1 LFARGRCGSE
11 SKARNDRRFKRAN
24 TGEGNDIPPPGT
36 ERRERVK
43 ILIAEDERTSRLVLQ
58 KSLQKLGHEV
68 NCAEDGN
75 IAWTM
80 FRQTYYPV
88 LISDWLMPHM
98 DGLSLCRTIR
108 SVHQDHYTY
117 IILLTSL
124 EGKGNY
130 LKGMQ
135 AGADDFITK
144 PFDAD
149 HLNARLQVAERIL
162 QLRQRVQN
170 LEGLLPIC
178 CYCKKIR
185 DEQGQWHMLESYIE
199 PRSGAQ
205 FSHGICPECYVRES
219 QAHWR
224 GRKKIT

>member
-1 LFARGRCGSE
+1 M
-11 SKARNDRRFKRAN
+11 
-24 TGEGNDIPPPGT
+24 
-36 ERRERVK
+36 K
-43 ILIAEDERTSRLVLQ
+43 ILTAEDDKTSRFVLQ
-58 KSLQKLGHEV
+58 KSLRKLGHAV
-68 NCAEDGN
+68 DCAEDGKA
-75 IAWTM
+75 AWKM
-80 FRQTYYPV
+80 FQQDYYHV
-88 LISDWLMPHM
+88 LISDWLMPQM
-98 DGLSLCRTIR
+98 DGLSLCRVIR
-108 SVHQDHYTY
+108 SMHRDHYTY

-130 LKGMQ
+130 LKGIQ

-149 HLNARLQVAERIL
+149 ILNARLHVAERIL

-170 LEGLLPIC
+170 LEGFLPIC

-185 DEQGQWHMLESYIE
+185 DEQGRWHTLESYIE

-219 QAHWR
+219 QIQLGEPTASGEQQQR
-224 GRKKIT
+224 